1 LLEDVL
7 GTLLFLFTGD
17 LKGTVNG
24 DVRKLVETGVC
35 FQARSGLLAASKDT
49 EIMREKADSPFEAFV
64 RKIVL
69 KGMGLAL
76 GFFDEFAI
84 RDTCF

>member
-1 LLEDVL
+1 ML
-7 GTLLFLFTGD
+7 GTLLFLFTGGS
-17 LKGTVNG
+17 KGTVNG
-24 DVRKLVETGVC
+24 DVRKLVETGVA
-35 FQARSGLLAASKDT
+35 FKARSGLLAASNDT
-49 EIMREKADSPFEAFV
+49 EIMREEADSPLNAFV
-64 RKIVL
+64 GKVML